1 MQLQRKTCRCGA
13 LIDWGRTAKGA
24 PIPLEC
30 SAVRV
35 TPDKG
40 GDVFGLNSE
49 GHAVKGFATDK
60 GGVLVRESHYAR
72 CPKAAE
78 IKEAVRRKLEQRKLR
93 AKEEARRLREAQG
106 AHPNAPKP
114 PQTCEDCGCPLVF
127 IHVGGKLR
135 GGPEEGRMV
144 GGRVVA
150 VERGEVRGVLAA
162 PGSRPW
168 EGMVVLMAEAHRQ
181 CENEPRVLMVE
192 LRGASEGE
200 REVAGFVLHKCKG
213 GM

>member
-1 MQLQRKTCRCGA
+1 MNLQRKTCRCGA
-13 LIDWGRTAKGA
+13 LIEWGRTAKGA

-30 SAVRV
+30 DTVRV

-40 GDVFGLNSE
+40 GNVFGLNSE
-49 GHAVKGFATDK
+49 GHAVRGFATDK
-60 GGVLVRESHYAR
+60 GGVVVRESHYAR

-78 IKEAVRRKLEQRKLR
+78 VKEAVRRKLELNKLR
-93 AKEEARRLREAQG
+93 AAEETKRRREAQG
-106 AHPNAPKP
+106 AHPNAPRP
-114 PQTCEDCGCPLVF
+114 PQTCEDCGCPLAF
-127 IHVGGKLR
+127 MRVGGKLR

-168 EGMVVLMAEAHRQ
+168 EGMVVLMVEAQRQ
-181 CENEPRVLMVE
+181 GEDEPRVLVVE
-192 LRGASEGE
+192 LRGAGEDE

-213 GM
+213 GV